1 MSDGILR
8 SLERPKRI
16 WFLVFLYAG
25 LIFFL
30 SSISNPPQ
38 PLAPKDPLWEFMT
51 TFEHAAEYMIL
62 GGLLYLGFNSLGG
75 KTKER
80 AFILAVLAASLY
92 GASDEFHQYFVPNR
106 YCDIKDFLA
115 DSAGGL
121 IGSFAGKLL
130 KK

>member
-1 MSDGILR
+1 MRDFLGSF
-8 SLERPKRI
+8 ERPKRI
-16 WFLVFLYAG
+16 WFLVVLYAG
-25 LIFFL
+25 AIFYL

-38 PLAPKDPLWEFMT
+38 PLAPKDPLWELLT
-51 TFEHAAEYMIL
+51 SLEHVAEYTIL
-62 GGLLYLGFNSLGG
+62 GGLLYLGFRSLGG
-75 KTKER
+75 KTKDR
-80 AFILAVLAASLY
+80 AIIFAVLAASLY

-121 IGSFAGKLL
+121 IGSFAGKIL